1 LYTLLRD
8 KEEPSTDS
16 EAEVPSTS
24 TGYISYCII
33 SYCLLK
39 IQKKIPPLILS
50 FTQSRIQFL
59 QLNSIL

>member
-33 SYCLLK
+33 SYCFLK
-39 IQKKIPPLILS
+39 IQKIPPLILS
-50 FTQSRIQFL
+50 LTQSRIQFL